1 MTDEQPPA
9 WYLAVQQRAHDE
21 APTVPE
27 ATIQPTEYTVNC
39 LNGEYLDNH
48 LFEVRV
54 QYRGAGRYAVIR
66 GGQMCLGAD
75 GTWDYGVK
83 EYDRGD
89 DWLNA
94 HRFDLD
100 TALKLAK
107 EQARLVTVN
116 GHTVSDALA
125 RQQSRAEHDG

>member
-1 MTDEQPPA
+1 MTEKPPA
-9 WYLAVQQRAHDE
+9 WYLAVQKRAQDE
-21 APTVPE
+21 APHTPE
-27 ATIQPTEYTVNC
+27 PIVQAVEYTVNC
-39 LNGEYLDNH
+39 LPDDNINA
-48 LFEVRV
+48 FVYQIRV
-54 QYRGAGRYAVIR
+54 QYRGADRYAVIR
-66 GGQMCLGAD
+66 GGDQCLGAD

-100 TALKLAK
+100 TALRLAK

-116 GHTVSDALA
+116 GRTVTDVLGG
-125 RQQSRAEHDG
+125 RDG

>member
-1 MTDEQPPA
+1 MTDRTPN
-9 WYLAVQQRAHDE
+9 WVHAVHQRARQE
-21 APTVPE
+21 APNTP
-27 ATIQPTEYTVNC
+27 QPTVTAVEYTINC
-39 LNGEYLDNH
+39 LPDDDLDSH

-66 GGQMCLGAD
+66 GGDMCLGAD
-75 GTWDYGVK
+75 GTWDHGAK

-100 TALKLAK
+100 TALSLAK
-107 EQARLVTVN
+107 EQAPLVTVN
-116 GHTVSDALA
+116 GHTVTDALRL
-125 RQQSRAEHDG
+125 RQKRAERDA

>member
-1 MTDEQPPA
+1 MTDDQPPA
-9 WYLAVQQRAHDE
+9 WAIAVRKRAQEE

-27 ATIQPTEYTVNC
+27 ATVQATEYSVNC
-39 LNGEYLDNH
+39 LDGEHLDNH
-48 LFEVRV
+48 LFEIRV

-66 GGQMCLGAD
+66 GGQMCLGSD

-107 EQARLVTVN
+107 EQAPLVTVN
-116 GHTVSDALA
+116 GHTVSDAIA
-125 RQQSRAEHDG
+125 RQKRRADRDD